1 MAYKRLLDDY
11 SLTDESLGLA
21 DSKLQ
26 YLFIRHIKTLKPDS
40 IATFPYFID
49 YVKSKIT
56 NDKLPVFDTDKDIL
70 TRFFAYDSD
79 KSSAAIFAQL
89 FNHPRFAFIRC
100 GNKSVP
106 LIPLGSPV
114 LIEDCVPEFWPD
126 NTIRLQ
132 LFYKDIPL
140 FFIFCQT
147 AHAFYHSS

>member
-1 MAYKRLLDDY
+1 MAYKRILEDY
-11 SLTDESLGLA
+11 SLTDESLRVA
-21 DSKLQ
+21 KSELQ
-26 YLFIRHIKTLKPDS
+26 YLIIKHIKTVKPDC

-56 NDKLPVFDTDKDIL
+56 DNLPVFDTDKEIL

-79 KSSAAIFAQL
+79 KSSAAIFAEL
-89 FNHPRFAFIRC
+89 FTHPRFAFIRC

-106 LIPLGSPV
+106 LIPPGSPV
-114 LIEDCVPEFWPD
+114 LYEDCVPDFWPD

-147 AHAFYHSS
+147 AHAFFTAF